1 MSRFLRNI
9 GIMIIASIS
18 LSSCNEYIRMET
30 MTITGEQT
38 YKLYGKSGLSL
49 YEIQYKT
56 VNVNNGLTIYVV
68 AESDLFEVGDKVKLI
83 KSEE

>member
-1 MSRFLRNI
+1 
-9 GIMIIASIS
+9 MIIASIS
-18 LSSCNEYIRMET
+18 LSSCNEHIRMET

-56 VNVNNGLTIYVV
+56 VNINNGLTIYVV
-68 AESDLFEVGDKVKLI
+68 ANSDLFEVGDKVKLI